1 MRNIRNIRKK
11 IKPIYKL
18 TIALSIVLLI
28 LIFNNLFFNI
38 LMGLG
43 IAFQDLDPNGIDET
57 RQFQVYENKN
67 EWVHL
72 YSNSLTKTWSVEID
86 KEYFNTTIME
96 TKREITYL
104 EIMNNKSDSVGIVV
118 FYSNPNIIGPKI
130 IEFFDYEN
138 KDSLGI
144 YYYDW
149 CYYCTKNQK
158 NFEGIFYIDRKDTS
172 LYKKADT
179 IYLKQYLN

>member
-1 MRNIRNIRKK
+1 MRNIRKK

-38 LMGLG
+38 LMGLS
-43 IAFQDLDPNGIDET
+43 IVFQDFSPYTIKIGET
-57 RQFQVYENKN
+57 FEDNTQVMRR
-67 EWVHL
+67 VHVL
-72 YSNSLTKTWSVEID
+72 YNSITQNQTVELE